1 MNNKLFRGFAVGLAL
16 LVIVLSPACRT
27 TKKKKPVVTATDTSM
42 TAPDIS
48 VTAEPADQTIKVDT
62 QPADFVQDT
71 APTSEELPRDAEA
84 LNRYVA
90 DRRLVRDAFFGYDE
104 SALNADGQAAM
115 QATAEWLRANPQ
127 YNILIEG
134 HTDERGTEQYNL
146 ALGDRRAN
154 IAREYLSG
162 LGINSARMRTVSY
175 GEERPFEQG
184 QNDSAWAQNRR
195 AHIVVVGSNQ

>member
-1 MNNKLFRGFAVGLAL
+1 MSNELFRGFAVGLAL
-16 LVIVLSPACRT
+16 LVILLSPACRT
-27 TKKKKPVVTATDTSM
+27 TKKKKPVVTPTDTSM

-48 VTAEPADQTIKVDT
+48 VTAAQPDQTIKVDT

-71 APTSEELPRDAEA
+71 RPTSEELPRDAEA

-90 DRRLVRDAFFGYDE
+90 DRRLVRDAFFDYNE

-134 HTDERGTEQYNL
+134 HTDERGTGQYNL

-184 QNDSAWAQNRR
+184 QNDAAWAQNRR
-195 AHIVVVGSNQ
+195 AHIVVVGSN

>member
-1 MNNKLFRGFAVGLAL
+1 MSNKLFRGFAVGLAL
-16 LVIVLSPACRT
+16 LVILLSPACRT
-27 TKKKKPVVTATDTSM
+27 TKKKKPVVTPTDTSM

-48 VTAEPADQTIKVDT
+48 VTAAPPDQTIKVDT

-71 APTSEELPRDAEA
+71 RPTSEELPRDAEA

-90 DRRLVRDAFFGYDE
+90 DRRLVRDAFFGYNE

-115 QATAEWLRANPQ
+115 QATAEWLRATPQ

-134 HTDERGTEQYNL
+134 HTDERGTGQYNL

-184 QNDSAWAQNRR
+184 QNDAAWAQNRR